1 MRLDFHGIIINLR
14 KYLAEKIIFL
24 HSVPHIF
31 LRTRKMINYFAFG
44 SNMSAQRMND
54 RLGWS
59 PSRSG
64 AVLPDYEMVFNKPSN
79 DGGKANIIYSQGNLV
94 EGILYSVNEEDLL
107 ILDKYEGVAT
117 NQYKRYLI
125 KVKNNNKNFIEAVAY
140 KALNTG
146 KVFAPT
152 EEYLNYIL
160 EGKEFLSPRYYSK
173 LESTETL

>member
-1 MRLDFHGIIINLR
+1 MH
-14 KYLAEKIIFL
+14 E
-24 HSVPHIF
+24 
-31 LRTRKMINYFAFG
+31 
-44 SNMSAQRMND
+44 

-64 AVLPDYEMVFNKPSN
+64 AILTDFEMVFNKHSN
-79 DGGKANIIYSQGNLV
+79 DGGKANIMYSLGNLV

-117 NQYKRYLI
+117 QQYKRYDI
-125 KVKNNNKNFIEAVAY
+125 KVRDNNKKSIAAVAY

-146 KVFAPT
+146 ELFAPT

-160 EGKEFLSPRYYSK
+160 EGKEFLSPEYYSK
-173 LESTETL
+173 LESIETL